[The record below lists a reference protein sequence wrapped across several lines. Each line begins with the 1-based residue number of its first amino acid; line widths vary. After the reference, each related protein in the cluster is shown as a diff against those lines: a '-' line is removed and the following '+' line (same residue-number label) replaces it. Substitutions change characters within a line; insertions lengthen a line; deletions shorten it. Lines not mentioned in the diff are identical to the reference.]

1 MAKVA
6 WGGGALL
13 APTPPVMVTC
23 GDMENSNII
32 TVAWTGIINTKPP
45 RLSIAVRPG
54 RYSYNIIK
62 ERGEF
67 AVNLTPAS
75 LVKVADFC
83 GIYTGAKV
91 DKFAKTGLT
100 KEPAQKIG
108 APIIGECPLALE
120 CRVVDILHYETH
132 DLFLAEIVAVD
143 VDDSIIDA
151 NGKLRLDKAGLAAF
165 AHGEY
170 YELGKRIGKFG
181 FSTDKGNSNKGKNK
195 KSNIKSSK
203 GNKKT

>member
-1 MAKVA
+1 MSKVS

-13 APTPPVMVTC
+13 APVPPAMVTC

-45 RLSIAVRPG
+45 RLSIAVRQS

-62 ERGEF
+62 NSGEF

-75 LVKVADFC
+75 LVKTADYC

-100 KEPAQKIG
+100 KEVAQKIS
-108 APIIGECPLALE
+108 APIIAECPLALE
-120 CRVVDILHYETH
+120 CKVVDIIPYETH
-132 DLFLAEIVAVD
+132 DLILAEIVAVD
-143 VDDSIIDA
+143 VDDSIIDP

-170 YELGKRIGKFG
+170 FELGKRIGKFG
-181 FSTDKGNSNKGKNK
+181 FSTDKSKNK
-195 KSNIKSSK
+195 KIKHKNIERKRD
-203 GNKKT
+203 

>member
-1 MAKVA
+1 M
-6 WGGGALL
+6 
-13 APTPPVMVTC
+13 
-23 GDMENSNII
+23 
-32 TVAWTGIINTKPP
+32 
-45 RLSIAVRPG
+45 
-54 RYSYNIIK
+54 
-62 ERGEF
+62 
-67 AVNLTPAS
+67 
-75 LVKVADFC
+75 
-83 GIYTGAKV
+83 
-91 DKFAKTGLT
+91 
-100 KEPAQKIG
+100 
-108 APIIGECPLALE
+108 
-120 CRVVDILHYETH
+120 
-132 DLFLAEIVAVD
+132 AEIIAVD